1 MESKILHLISPIG
14 QQLDG
19 IANQGDGQGAWT
31 KMKPKRRVSNTQIES
46 KATICDAIS
55 AHMYNIY
62 ILVECVTLWGEHEQE
77 LMSAAKRREGASNY
91 RTC

>member
-1 MESKILHLISPIG
+1 MESKIPNLISPIG

-62 ILVECVTLWGEHEQE
+62 NYIIQYDVQGNITSLLPYCHECRRHE
-77 LMSAAKRREGASNY
+77 
-91 RTC
+91 